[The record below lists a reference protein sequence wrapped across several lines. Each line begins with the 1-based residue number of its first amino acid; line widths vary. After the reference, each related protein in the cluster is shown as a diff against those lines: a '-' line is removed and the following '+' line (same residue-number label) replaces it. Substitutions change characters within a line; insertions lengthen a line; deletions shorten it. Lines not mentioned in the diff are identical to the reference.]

1 MENLEIEVKFY
12 IDNPSAMRQAIRN
25 LGAVS
30 AGRHFEHNLR
40 LESKEGR
47 LKKKGALLRLRQD
60 RKSVLTYK
68 ARPPGGEDPQYK
80 VFTEYET
87 EVSDLAAT
95 RAILEALGFYPV
107 QIYEKWRETFR
118 LNQTHLCLDEMP
130 YGHFLEIEGEKER
143 IKAIASQLDLRWE
156 RRILRNYLAIFD
168 MLKQEKQLPFSHLSF
183 DNFARINIDISQY
196 LHRLEAGTG

>member
-1 MENLEIEVKFY
+1 MDNLEIEVKFH
-12 IDNPSAMRQAIRN
+12 IARPQAIRQAIQA

-30 AGRHFEHNLR
+30 TGRHFEHNLR
-40 LESKEGR
+40 LETKDGQ

-68 ARPPGGEDPQYK
+68 ARPGSGEDDQYK

-87 EVSDLAAT
+87 EVSDFSAT
-95 RAILEALGFYPV
+95 CSILEALGFYPA
-107 QIYEKWRETFR
+107 QIYEKWREVFQ

-130 YGHFLEIEGEKER
+130 YGHFLEIEGEKES
-143 IKAIASQLDLRWE
+143 IQAIAKQLDLRWE
-156 RRILRNYLAIFD
+156 RRILSNYLAIFD
-168 MLKQEKQLPFSHLSF
+168 MLKREKQLRFSHLSF
-183 DNFARINIDISQY
+183 DNFETVNIDISQY